1 MQTKSPQELDRKKCF
16 FRPQKWPKKWEKLL
30 YLQNY
35 AFLTRSWI
43 YKKWSRIHQLSN
55 DTKIVGYGFSW
66 PEICPLEVWPKA
78 QKADLPY
85 RGTKK
90 SDSKTDFRFVFSDPE
105 NLGYTTVSKIDSNF
119 RYYGHPRFDIS
130 GHRLLNVSSRNEI
143 KKKFSRIF
151 SKHNRQRDA
160 FYSSRF
166 RYYCHWPQRLRI
178 V

>member
-1 MQTKSPQELDRKKCF
+1 M
-16 FRPQKWPKKWEKLL
+16 L

-35 AFLTRSWI
+35 AVLTRSCI

-66 PEICPLEVWPKA
+66 PEIYPLEVWPKV

-119 RYYGHPRFDIS
+119 RYYGHP
-130 GHRLLNVSSRNEI
+130 
-143 KKKFSRIF
+143 KFETG
-151 SKHNRQRDA
+151 
-160 FYSSRF
+160 SRF
-166 RYYCHWPQRLRI
+166 RDIQFFEQWSTKWKNKNLHSSKPSNRCANKN
-178 V
+178 

>member
-1 MQTKSPQELDRKKCF
+1 M
-16 FRPQKWPKKWEKLL
+16 L

-35 AFLTRSWI
+35 AVLTRSCI

-55 DTKIVGYGFSW
+55 DTKTIGYGFSW
-66 PEICPLEVWPKA
+66 PEICPFQVWPKV

-105 NLGYTTVSKIDSNF
+105 NLGYTTVSKIDSYF

-130 GHRLLNVSSRNEI
+130 GHRLLKVSMI
-143 KKKFSRIF
+143 KNMKDRKIAFKCITTKRI
-151 SKHNRQRDA
+151 SA
-160 FYSSRF
+160 FWKSYILKNF
-166 RYYCHWPQRLRI
+166 I
-178 V
+178 I